1 LLRID
6 EEVFSACGLRTNV
19 LWLPVDEEEEKA
31 EHLFGFLVLGKIA
44 KKYAHAMRSKNLL
57 SECLEIKNG
66 SLRPTASQATRVFM
80 PGPLSHPKMNRKGI

>member
-19 LWLPVDEEEEKA
+19 LWVLIDEEEENA
-31 EHLFGFLVLGKIA
+31 EYLFGFLVLGKIA
-44 KKYAHAMRSKNLL
+44 KKYVHAMRSKNLV

-66 SLRPTASQATRVFM
+66 SLRPTASQANGV
-80 PGPLSHPKMNRKGI
+80 